1 VKKSRPDWSGGREN
15 RDVKWRTT
23 MPDRRLLA
31 TVWLTAT
38 VGVAL
43 AEWPQW
49 LGPKRDGTATVRIG
63 VWQGGLPVLWRQP
76 VGEGHS
82 GPVVAGGLVY
92 VHARV
97 ADREQEEVLALQ
109 LKTGQ
114 VVWRQAYD
122 RPKFENPFGNGPRAT
137 PLVTPD
143 GQLFTL
149 GASGILCCWDAR
161 TGKLFWRKDLLAEF
175 SAKNLFF
182 GVSSSPLLVTE
193 QEQKWLVLMV
203 GGADATLV
211 ALDPANGQTLWKS
224 GNDPASYSSPVLMEF
239 GGRKLIVALTAR
251 HLVAMDVPTG
261 RWLATYPFADKL
273 NETAITPVIIGDRVF
288 ISSITAGSVLLRLRE
303 QDGQLQWQELWK
315 NPQLNCYF
323 ATPVIVG
330 EHLFVVQNQLLPPLA
345 RLNCLKLADGQ
356 LIWKQP
362 ENSRI
367 LGKYHG
373 TLLRAEDKVL
383 VLKED
388 GELLLIEARAENF
401 KELARARVCGNTWA
415 HPALSENL
423 LVVRDEKEIRCLLL
437 PQP

>member
-1 VKKSRPDWSGGREN
+1 
-15 RDVKWRTT
+15 

-193 QEQKWLVLMV
+193 QERKWLVLMV

-251 HLVAMDVPTG
+251 HLVAMDVSTG

-330 EHLFVVQNQLLPPLA
+330 EHLFCSAESVAAAAGAVELPEA
-345 RLNCLKLADGQ
+345 RGRSVDMETAG
-356 LIWKQP
+356 KQP
-362 ENSRI
+362 HPWQISRYFAACRGQSAGAERRRRAVAYRGPCGEFQRTGACSCLRQH
-367 LGKYHG
+367 LGASG
-373 TLLRAEDKVL
+373 L
-383 VLKED
+383 VGKS
-388 GELLLIEARAENF
+388 ARGA
-401 KELARARVCGNTWA
+401 G
-415 HPALSENL
+415 
-423 LVVRDEKEIRCLLL
+423 
-437 PQP
+437 